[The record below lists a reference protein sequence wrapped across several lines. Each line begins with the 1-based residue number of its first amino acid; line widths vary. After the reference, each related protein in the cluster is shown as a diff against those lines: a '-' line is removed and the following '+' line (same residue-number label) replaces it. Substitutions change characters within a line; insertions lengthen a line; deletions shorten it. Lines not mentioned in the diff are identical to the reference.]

1 VFTKYGEQWL
11 ERSAVE
17 IHLMCRNDY
26 DDNESAVTE
35 RSPVQIRVGGLLA
48 GVNVLYSC
56 LFYFR
61 ITDKFYP
68 IFKKLKDDVP
78 KK

>member
-1 VFTKYGEQWL
+1 
-11 ERSAVE
+11 
-17 IHLMCRNDY
+17 
-26 DDNESAVTE
+26 
-35 RSPVQIRVGGLLA
+35 VGGLLA